1 MGFPESRV
9 SFIPNFVDCRAIG
22 DAVAH
27 ADKGR
32 LRAELGIADADVVVA
47 MIGRMIPGKG
57 FDVFAR
63 SLAACAAR
71 IGRPLVGLAIGDG
84 PERARIEA
92 LTASLQGPARF
103 VFAGYRRDVTALL
116 SVCSAVLFPSQLTEV
131 LPMTLIEASAAGVPI
146 VCSDIPGNREVV
158 SSGVNGELAG
168 PGDESYAD
176 ALARILRD
184 AARARGMGEAGRR
197 SALEKFDER
206 VVVPRILALYGE
218 VVARVRARAS

>member
-1 MGFPESRV
+1 
-9 SFIPNFVDCRAIG
+9 
-22 DAVAH
+22 
-27 ADKGR
+27 
-32 LRAELGIADADVVVA
+32 

-63 SLAACAAR
+63 SLASCAAR

-92 LTASLQGPARF
+92 LAASLPGPARF

-116 SVCSAVLFPSQLTEV
+116 GLCSAVLFPSQLTEV
-131 LPMTLIEASAAGVPI
+131 LPMALIEASAAGVPI

-168 PGDESYAD
+168 PAEESYAE
-176 ALARILRD
+176 ALARVLRD
-184 AARARGMGEAGRR
+184 EAWRGAWPRPGAGPRSSASTRPPCFRASSRCTRR
-197 SALEKFDER
+197 SPG
-206 VVVPRILALYGE
+206 VS
-218 VVARVRARAS
+218 RASQLA